1 MIDQKIQ
8 TMFDTAKKIVFLTGA
23 GVSTAS
29 GIPDY
34 RSKNGLY
41 TNDKTDKPAE
51 YYLSV
56 DCLRDEPKVFYQY
69 EKSNMYYP
77 DAKPNVIHDRQ
88 AEFTQK
94 KDAVVVTQ
102 NIDSLYR
109 KANTKNLV
117 EFHGNLYNVYCQKC
131 RKKVDYKDYLN
142 SMYHRNCGGVLRPDI
157 VLYGEGL
164 NPSAISKSIKAVSEA
179 DLIVIVGT
187 SMRVYPFAGLIDYR
201 PQNARV
207 LAVNEEQL
215 SFTFPFTMIKQN
227 AVDFFDDLNVNA
239 SSKN

>member
-1 MIDQKIQ
+1 MIDSKLQAE
-8 TMFDTAKKIVFLTGA
+8 FDNAKRIVFLTGA

-41 TNDKTDKPAE
+41 TNDKSDKPAE
-51 YYLSV
+51 YYLST
-56 DCLRDEPKVFYQY
+56 DCLRDEPKVFWEY

-77 DAKPNVIHDRQ
+77 DAKPNVIHERQ

-94 KDAVVVTQ
+94 RNAVVVTQ

-109 KANTKNLV
+109 KANTQNLV
-117 EFHGNLYNVYCQKC
+117 EFHGNLYKVYCQKC
-131 RKKVDYKDYLN
+131 HKTVNYKDYLK
-142 SMYHRNCGGVLRPDI
+142 SMYHENCGGILRPDI

-164 NPSAISKSIKAVSEA
+164 DPVAISKSVEAVFQA

-201 PQNARV
+201 SQNAKV
-207 LAVNEEQL
+207 LAVNEEPLQ
-215 SFTFPFTMIKQN
+215 FGFPFTMVKEN
-227 AVDFFDDLNVNA
+227 AVDFFKDLTVNV
-239 SSKN
+239 

>member
-1 MIDQKIQ
+1 MIDSKIQ
-8 TMFDTAKKIVFLTGA
+8 AEFDDARRIVFLTGA

-41 TNDKTDKPAE
+41 TNDKSDKPAE
-51 YYLSV
+51 YYLSS
-56 DCLRDEPKVFYQY
+56 DCLRQEPKVFWEY

-77 DAKPNVIHDRQ
+77 DAKPNVIHERQ

-109 KANTKNLV
+109 KAGTKHLV
-117 EFHGNLYNVYCQKC
+117 EFHGNLYKVYCQKC
-131 RKKVDYKDYLN
+131 HKTVDYTEYLK
-142 SMYHRNCGGVLRPDI
+142 SMYHENCGGVLRPDI

-164 NPSAISKSIKAVSEA
+164 DPVAISKGVDAVSKA

-201 PQNARV
+201 SQNAKV

-215 SFTFPFTMIKQN
+215 QFNFPFMMVKAN
-227 AVDFFDDLNVNA
+227 AVDFFKDLKVNA
-239 SSKN
+239 

>member
-1 MIDQKIQ
+1 MIDSKIQ
-8 TMFDTAKKIVFLTGA
+8 AEFDDARRIVFLTGA

-41 TNDKTDKPAE
+41 TNDKSDKPAE
-51 YYLSV
+51 YYLSS
-56 DCLRDEPKVFYQY
+56 DCLRSEPKVFWEY

-77 DAKPNVIHDRQ
+77 DAKPNVIHERQ
-88 AEFTQK
+88 AQFTQQR
-94 KDAVVVTQ
+94 DATVVTQ

-109 KANTKNLV
+109 KAGTKNLI
-117 EFHGNLYNVYCQKC
+117 EFHGNLYHVYCQKC
-131 RKKVDYKDYLN
+131 HKTVDYKDYLK
-142 SMYHRNCGGVLRPDI
+142 SMYHENCGGILRPDI

-164 NPSAISKSIKAVSEA
+164 DPVAISKSVDAVSKA

-201 PQNARV
+201 SQNADV

-215 SFTFPFTMIKQN
+215 QFSFTFTMVKEN
-227 AVDFFDDLNVNA
+227 AVDFFKDLKVNA
-239 SSKN
+239 

>member
-1 MIDQKIQ
+1 MIDAKIQ
-8 TMFDTAKKIVFLTGA
+8 SEFDNAQRIVFLTGA

-51 YYLSV
+51 YYLSS
-56 DCLRDEPKVFYQY
+56 DCLRDEPKVFWEY

-77 DAKPNVIHDRQ
+77 DAKPNVIHERQ
-88 AEFTQK
+88 AQFTQQR
-94 KDAVVVTQ
+94 DATVVTQ

-109 KANTKNLV
+109 KAGTKNLV
-117 EFHGNLYNVYCQKC
+117 EFHGNLYKVYCQKC
-131 RKKVDYKDYLN
+131 HKNVDYNAYLK
-142 SMYHRNCGGVLRPDI
+142 SMYHENCGGVLRPDI

-164 NPSAISKSIKAVSEA
+164 DPVAISKSVEAVSKA

-201 PQNARV
+201 SQNAKV

-215 SFTFPFTMIKQN
+215 QFGFPFTMVKEN
-227 AVDFFDDLNVNA
+227 AVDFFKDLKVNA
-239 SSKN
+239 

>member
-1 MIDQKIQ
+1 MIDSKIQ
-8 TMFDTAKKIVFLTGA
+8 AEFDDARRIVFLTGA

-41 TNDKTDKPAE
+41 TNDKSDKPAE
-51 YYLSV
+51 YYLSS
-56 DCLRDEPKVFYQY
+56 DCLRSEPKVFWEY

-77 DAKPNVIHDRQ
+77 DAKPNVIHERQ
-88 AEFTQK
+88 AQFTQQR
-94 KDAVVVTQ
+94 DATVVTQ

-109 KANTKNLV
+109 KAGTKNLI
-117 EFHGNLYNVYCQKC
+117 EFHGNLYHVYCQKC
-131 RKKVDYKDYLN
+131 HKTVDYKDYLN
-142 SMYHRNCGGVLRPDI
+142 SMYHENCGGILRPDI

-164 NPSAISKSIKAVSEA
+164 DPVAISKSVDAVSKA

-201 PQNARV
+201 SQNADV

-215 SFTFPFTMIKQN
+215 QFSFPFTMVKEN
-227 AVDFFDDLNVNA
+227 AVDFFKDLKVNA
-239 SSKN
+239 

>member
-1 MIDQKIQ
+1 MIDKKIQ
-8 TMFDTAKKIVFLTGA
+8 QEFDDAKKIVFLTGA

-34 RSKNGLY
+34 RSKGGLY
-41 TNDKTDKPAE
+41 TNDKSNRPAE
-51 YYLSV
+51 YYLSS

-69 EKSNMYYP
+69 EKKNMYYP
-77 DAKPNVIHDRQ
+77 DAKPNVIHEKQ
-88 AEFTQK
+88 AAFTQQ
-94 KDAVVVTQ
+94 KDATVVTQ

-109 KANTKNLV
+109 KAGTQNLI

-131 RKKVDYKDYLN
+131 RKKVDYKEYLT
-142 SMYHRNCGGVLRPDI
+142 SMYHRNCGGILRPDI

-164 NPSAISKSIKAVSEA
+164 NPSAISQSVSAVSNA

-201 PQNARV
+201 SANATV
-207 LAVNEEQL
+207 LAINEEQL
-215 SFTFPFTMIKQN
+215 SFSFPFTMIKEN
-227 AVDFFDDLNVNA
+227 AVDFFKDLKVNA
-239 SSKN
+239 

>member
-1 MIDQKIQ
+1 MIDSKLQAE
-8 TMFDTAKKIVFLTGA
+8 FDNAKRIVFLTGA

-41 TNDKTDKPAE
+41 TNDKSDKPAE
-51 YYLSV
+51 YYLST
-56 DCLRDEPKVFYQY
+56 DCLRDEPKVFWEY

-77 DAKPNVIHDRQ
+77 DAKPNVIHERQ

-94 KDAVVVTQ
+94 RNAVVVTQ

-109 KANTKNLV
+109 KANTQNLV
-117 EFHGNLYNVYCQKC
+117 EFHGNLYKVYCQKC
-131 RKKVDYKDYLN
+131 HKTVNYKDYLK
-142 SMYHRNCGGVLRPDI
+142 SMYHENCGGILRPDI

-164 NPSAISKSIKAVSEA
+164 DPVAISKSVEAVSQA

-201 PQNARV
+201 SQNAKV
-207 LAVNEEQL
+207 LAVNEEPLQ
-215 SFTFPFTMIKQN
+215 FGFPFTMVKEN
-227 AVDFFDDLNVNA
+227 AVDFFKDLTVNV
-239 SSKN
+239 

>member
-1 MIDQKIQ
+1 MIDSKIQ
-8 TMFDTAKKIVFLTGA
+8 AEFDDARRIVFLTGA

-41 TNDKTDKPAE
+41 TNDKSDKPAE
-51 YYLSV
+51 YYLSS
-56 DCLRDEPKVFYQY
+56 DCLRSEPKVFWEY

-77 DAKPNVIHDRQ
+77 DAKPNVIHERQ
-88 AEFTQK
+88 AQFTQQR
-94 KDAVVVTQ
+94 DATVVTQ

-109 KANTKNLV
+109 KAGTKNLI
-117 EFHGNLYNVYCQKC
+117 EFHGNLYHVYCQKC
-131 RKKVDYKDYLN
+131 HKTVDYKDYLK
-142 SMYHRNCGGVLRPDI
+142 SMYHENCGGILRPDI

-164 NPSAISKSIKAVSEA
+164 DPVAISKSVDAVSKA

-201 PQNARV
+201 SQNANV

-215 SFTFPFTMIKQN
+215 QFSFPFTMVKEN
-227 AVDFFDDLNVNA
+227 AVDFFKDLKVNA
-239 SSKN
+239 

>member
-1 MIDQKIQ
+1 MIDPKIQ
-8 TMFDTAKKIVFLTGA
+8 AEFDQANNIVFLTGA

-41 TNDKTDKPAE
+41 TNDQSDKPAE
-51 YYLSV
+51 YYLSS
-56 DCLRDEPKVFYQY
+56 DCLRDEPEVFWQY

-77 DAKPNVIHDRQ
+77 DAKPNVIHEKQ
-88 AEFTQK
+88 AAFTHQ

-109 KANTKNLV
+109 KAGTQNLI
-117 EFHGNLYNVYCQKC
+117 EFHGNLYTVYCQKC
-131 RKKVDYKDYLN
+131 GKKVDYKDYLK
-142 SMYHRNCGGVLRPDI
+142 SMYHENCGGILRPDI

-164 NPSAISKSIKAVSEA
+164 DPDAISKSVEAVSRA
-179 DLIVIVGT
+179 DLLVIVGT
-187 SMRVYPFAGLIDYR
+187 SMRVYPFAGLSDYR
-201 PQNARV
+201 SANAKV

-215 SFTFPFTMIKQN
+215 TFNFPFTMIKEN
-227 AVDFFDDLNVNA
+227 AVDFFKDLQVHA
-239 SSKN
+239 